1 MDKETLIE
9 SAKEARKQAY
19 IPYSKFAVGAA
30 LETRSGKVYL
40 GCNIENAAYPV
51 SLCAERVAIFKAISE
66 GETEFKQLAVVA
78 DTDRAISP
86 CGSCRQVMSEFFNQ
100 DVSVHITNL
109 KNDLKTVTIDQL
121 LPYSFQATDMK

>member
-1 MDKETLIE
+1 MDKLELIE
-9 SAKEARKQAY
+9 HAKEARKKAY

-30 LETRSGKVYL
+30 LETKSGKVYL

-78 DTDRAISP
+78 DTDRPVSP
-86 CGSCRQVMSEFFNQ
+86 CGSCRQVMSEFFNE

-109 KNDLKTVTIDQL
+109 KNDVKSVTIDQL

>member
-1 MDKETLIE
+1 MDKQALIE
-9 SAKEARKQAY
+9 SAKEARLKAY

-30 LETRSGKVYL
+30 LETKSGKVYH

-66 GETEFKQLAVVA
+66 GDMEFKQLAVVA
-78 DTDRAISP
+78 DTDRPISP

-100 DVSVHITNL
+100 DVAVHITNL
-109 KNDLKTVTIDQL
+109 KNDLKTLTIDQL
-121 LPYSFQATDMK
+121 LPYSFRATDMK